1 MVHPRAKLLL
11 DTTTRVAEFVKDIN
25 SDGSTDR
32 WMVENFDGTLR
43 VNARSFLGMMYASA
57 EWNGEIY
64 LFNDSSENTPIP
76 NFVDKY
82 RA

>member
-1 MVHPRAKLLL
+1 MAHTRAKLAL
-11 DTTTRVAEFVKDIN
+11 DTGKIVAEFVRDIN
-25 SDGSTDR
+25 SDGSVDK

-43 VNARSFLGMMYASA
+43 VNARSLLGMMYASA

-64 LFNDSSENTPIP
+64 LFNASDETAVAP
-76 NFVDKY
+76 NFIDKY

>member
-1 MVHPRAKLLL
+1 MAHTRAKLNL
-11 DTTTRVAEFVKDIN
+11 DTGKSVAEFVRDIN

-32 WMVENFDGTLR
+32 WMVENFDGSLR
-43 VNARSFLGMMYASA
+43 VSARSLLGMMYASA

-64 LFNDSSENTPIP
+64 LFNSSNEDAEIP
-76 NFVDKY
+76 NFIDKY

>member
-1 MVHPRAKLLL
+1 MAHTRAKLGI
-11 DTTTRVAEFVKDIN
+11 DTGRSVADFVRELN
-25 SDGSTDR
+25 SDGSTEK

-43 VNARSFLGMMYASA
+43 VDARSLLGMMYASA

-64 LFNDSSENTPIP
+64 LFSASDDNAKIP